1 MPFTN
6 PTDDELRAL
15 LTSSRRIAVVGAS
28 ARPDRPSLGIIK
40 MLIAAGFD
48 VVPVTP
54 MEPAVLG
61 RATYPSLSEVPEPVD
76 IVDVFRRPGDT
87 PPIAE
92 EAVKIHAKAFWLQEG
107 ITNDEAAFIAASG
120 GLTVVMDACIGK
132 TVHRLGI
139 RVGAKGPAQA

>member
-28 ARPDRPSLGIIK
+28 ARPDRPSLGIMK
-40 MLIAAGFD
+40 LLIAAGFD

-61 RATYPSLSEVPEPVD
+61 RPTYPSLSDVPEPVD
-76 IVDVFRRPGDT
+76 IVDVFRRPADT

-92 EAVKIHAKAFWLQEG
+92 EAVKIHAKTLWLQEG
-107 ITNDEAAFIAASG
+107 IANDEAAFIAASG

-132 TVHRLGI
+132 TVHRLDI
-139 RVGAKGPAQA
+139 RVGARQPPQA

>member
-6 PTDDELRAL
+6 PSDDELRVL

-28 ARPDRPSLGIIK
+28 ARPDRPSLGILKI
-40 MLIAAGFD
+40 LIAAGFE

-54 MEPAVLG
+54 MESVILG
-61 RATYPSLSEVPEPVD
+61 RATYPSLSDVPEPVD
-76 IVDVFRRPGDT
+76 IVDVFRRPAET

-92 EAVKIHAKAFWLQEG
+92 EAVKVHAKAFWLQEG
-107 ITNDEAAFIAASG
+107 IANDEAAFIAASG
-120 GLTVVMDACIGK
+120 GLAVVMNACIGK

-139 RVGAKGPAQA
+139 RVGSKANG

>member
-6 PTDDELRAL
+6 PSDDELRAL
-15 LTSSRRIAVVGAS
+15 LNASRRIAVVGAS
-28 ARPDRPSLGIIK
+28 GRPDRPSLGIIK
-40 MLIAAGFD
+40 VLIAAGFD

-54 MEPAVLG
+54 MEPSVLG
-61 RATYPSLSEVPEPVD
+61 RATYPTLGEVPGHID
-76 IVDVFRRPGDT
+76 IVDVFRRPGET
-87 PPIAE
+87 PPIAD

-107 ITNDEAAFIAASG
+107 ITNDEAAMIAASG

-139 RVGAKGPAQA
+139 RVGAKGPDQA

>member
-6 PTDDELRAL
+6 PSDDELRTVL
-15 LTSSRRIAVVGAS
+15 LSSRRIAVVGAS
-28 ARPDRPSLGIIK
+28 ARPDRPSLGIMK

-54 MEPAVLG
+54 MEEKVLG
-61 RATYPSLSEVPEPVD
+61 RATFPSLSDVPGPID
-76 IVDVFRRPGDT
+76 IVDVFRRPTET

-92 EAVKIHAKAFWLQEG
+92 DAVKIHAKTFWLQEG

-132 TVHRLGI
+132 TVHRLNI
-139 RVGAKGPAQA
+139 RVPKQGR

>member
-6 PTDDELRAL
+6 PSDDELRTL
-15 LTSSRRIAVVGAS
+15 LTSARRIAVVGAS
-28 ARPDRPSLGIIK
+28 ARPDRPSLGIMK
-40 MLIAAGFD
+40 LLIAAGFD

-54 MEPAVLG
+54 MEEKILG
-61 RATYPSLSEVPEPVD
+61 RPTFPSLSDVPDPID
-76 IVDVFRRPGDT
+76 IVDVFRRPTET

-92 EAVKIHAKAFWLQEG
+92 DAVKIHAKAFWLQEG

-132 TVHRLGI
+132 TVHRLDI
-139 RVGAKGPAQA
+139 RIPKQSG

>member
-1 MPFTN
+1 MPFSN
-6 PTDDELRAL
+6 PSDDELRAL

-40 MLIAAGFD
+40 ILIGAGFD

-54 MEPAVLG
+54 MEKAILG
-61 RATYPSLSEVPEPVD
+61 RATYPSLSDVPEPVD
-76 IVDVFRRPGDT
+76 IVDVFRRPAET

-92 EAVKIHAKAFWLQEG
+92 EAVKVHAKAFWLQEG
-107 ITNDEAAFIAASG
+107 IANDEAAFIAASG
-120 GLTVVMDACIGK
+120 GLAVIMDACIGK

-139 RVGAKGPAQA
+139 RVGAKASG

>member
-6 PTDDELRAL
+6 PSDDELRAL
-15 LTSSRRIAVVGAS
+15 LTSARRIAVVGAS
-28 ARPDRPSLGIIK
+28 ARPDRPSLGIMK
-40 MLIAAGFD
+40 LLIAAGFD

-54 MEPAVLG
+54 MEERILG
-61 RATYPSLSEVPEPVD
+61 RPTFPSLSDVPDQVD
-76 IVDVFRRPGDT
+76 IVDVFRRPTET

-92 EAVKIHAKAFWLQEG
+92 DAVKIHAKAFWLQEG

-132 TVHRLGI
+132 TVHRLDI
-139 RVGAKGPAQA
+139 RIPKQSG

>member
-1 MPFTN
+1 MAFTN
-6 PTDDELRAL
+6 PSDDEIRAL

-28 ARPDRPSLGIIK
+28 ARPDRPSLGIMK
-40 MLIAAGFD
+40 VLIAAGFD

-54 MEPAVLG
+54 MEPSVLG
-61 RATYPSLSEVPEPVD
+61 RATYPTLSDVPDQID
-76 IVDVFRRPGDT
+76 IVDVFRRPADT

-107 ITNDEAAFIAASG
+107 IVNDEAAFVAASG
-120 GLTVVMDACIGK
+120 GLAVIMDACIGK

-139 RVGAKGPAQA
+139 RVGPKQAQ

>member
-15 LTSSRRIAVVGAS
+15 LTSARRIAVVGAS
-28 ARPDRPSLGIIK
+28 ARPDRPSLGIMK
-40 MLIAAGFD
+40 LLIAAGFD

-54 MEPAVLG
+54 MEERILG
-61 RATYPSLSEVPEPVD
+61 RPTFPSLSDVPDPID
-76 IVDVFRRPGDT
+76 IVDVFRRPTET

-92 EAVKIHAKAFWLQEG
+92 DAVKIHAKAFWLQEG
-107 ITNDEAAFIAASG
+107 IANDEAAFIAASG

-132 TVHRLGI
+132 TVHRLNI
-139 RVGAKGPAQA
+139 RVPKQGG

>member
-1 MPFTN
+1 MAFTN
-6 PTDDELRAL
+6 PSNDELRAL

-40 MLIAAGFD
+40 VLMAAGFD
-48 VVPVTP
+48 VVCVTP
-54 MEPAVLG
+54 FESVILG
-61 RATYPSLSEVPEPVD
+61 RATYPSLSDVPGAID
-76 IVDVFRRPGDT
+76 IVDVFRRPEDT

-92 EAVKIHAKAFWLQEG
+92 EAVKVHAKAFWLQEG

-139 RVGAKGPAQA
+139 RVAAKATG

>member
-6 PTDDELRAL
+6 PSDDELRTL

-40 MLIAAGFD
+40 VLIAAGFD

-54 MEPAVLG
+54 MESSILG
-61 RATYPSLSEVPEPVD
+61 RPTYPSLGEVPGPID
-76 IVDVFRRPGDT
+76 IVDVFRRPADT

-92 EAVKIHAKAFWLQEG
+92 DAVKVHAKAFWLQEG
-107 ITNDEAAFIAASG
+107 IANDEAAFIAASG

-132 TVHRLGI
+132 TVHRLAV
-139 RVGAKGPAQA
+139 RAAPKTGA